1 MMKKILFILI
11 MLIVALFVFGCAEV
25 SDEELDADLEQMS
38 DEELAALAV
47 ADNSALAGNAQ
58 FFPGDSKYNKYSG
71 NKKARKIAKEMIL
84 VRSVQERKAPTSGCG
99 DLNNDGQINNVDIQI
114 VSEIIIGKRV
124 FTEEQERK
132 ADVNSD
138 RVLDSWDISKMTRY
152 VREKEETLN
161 CQFGCRADDECP
173 DDTARYCSSSGD
185 ACERTHTF
193 TCEEGACVTR
203 GGGGGCR
210 TCPVGC
216 EDGSCVE
223 FVCEEIDWQTTLPEP
238 FCNSLS
244 EEFQGRFL
252 IGGRFSEDSEARD
265 DVVVTLYHQCQ
276 EEYGYDVEMGFVI
289 ARDDGVYVPEMVSFK
304 NQLHENNNVIVGTYD
319 SNPAVSIF
327 YGSRD
332 SFEEDV
338 DGPTILLKECNG
350 ILAGP
355 PDESRHR
362 YESTSLIVTG
372 LTSEDVQ
379 TVAGDYRERF
389 GPEPEF
395 ECIDNTDCETREHCL
410 LNRCMN
416 TENKIE
422 LYANSDT
429 QYSFIWESNSEIEYD
444 HYIAFAGEEKA
455 EMGERADKKFVT
467 QEILPITRRDTFVV
481 FNSDF
486 NISGVLK
493 YIEFDAD
500 DDGSDR
506 LTYTNL
512 GTVSTEE
519 RILTDGV
526 GSIRFEGRSVAVRNA
541 SAIEDDMDIYVDL
554 TDAPTAFPEQPVLI
568 FTKGNQHIQIQE
580 VDEGV
585 ALGILPSDVRRL
597 DQYITMGIVKR
608 GDELTINREEIVG
621 CTWTDSELDPDVM
634 YCEGGE
640 GVMIFDS
647 SGGEGIPEFIYYW
660 E

>member
-1 MMKKILFILI
+1 
-11 MLIVALFVFGCAEV
+11 
-25 SDEELDADLEQMS
+25 
-38 DEELAALAV
+38 
-47 ADNSALAGNAQ
+47 
-58 FFPGDSKYNKYSG
+58 
-71 NKKARKIAKEMIL
+71 
-84 VRSVQERKAPTSGCG
+84 
-99 DLNNDGQINNVDIQI
+99 
-114 VSEIIIGKRV
+114 
-124 FTEEQERK
+124 
-132 ADVNSD
+132 
-138 RVLDSWDISKMTRY
+138 
-152 VREKEETLN
+152 
-161 CQFGCRADDECP
+161 
-173 DDTARYCSSSGD
+173 
-185 ACERTHTF
+185 
-193 TCEEGACVTR
+193 
-203 GGGGGCR
+203 
-210 TCPVGC
+210 
-216 EDGSCVE
+216 
-223 FVCEEIDWQTTLPEP
+223 
-238 FCNSLS
+238 
-244 EEFQGRFL
+244 
-252 IGGRFSEDSEARD
+252 
-265 DVVVTLYHQCQ
+265 
-276 EEYGYDVEMGFVI
+276 
-289 ARDDGVYVPEMVSFK
+289 
-304 NQLHENNNVIVGTYD
+304 
-319 SNPAVSIF
+319 
-327 YGSRD
+327 
-332 SFEEDV
+332 DV

-541 SAIEDDMDIYVDL
+541 SAIEDDM
-554 TDAPTAFPEQPVLI
+554 
-568 FTKGNQHIQIQE
+568 
-580 VDEGV
+580 
-585 ALGILPSDVRRL
+585 
-597 DQYITMGIVKR
+597 
-608 GDELTINREEIVG
+608 
-621 CTWTDSELDPDVM
+621 
-634 YCEGGE
+634 
-640 GVMIFDS
+640 
-647 SGGEGIPEFIYYW
+647 
-660 E
+660 